1 MGANPDDKVF
11 AQDLAKQA
19 AKKKLED
26 EQKATE
32 AAKAAEA
39 AKASAAAIAARQQAY
54 QNLAQN
60 QAAAAPKVVA
70 HHRVTGDETL
80 SHLSLKYYGHTTEP
94 YWRLIYEFNKEKI
107 GPNYKNIYDGLVLDI
122 PELPASMK

>member
-1 MGANPDDKVF
+1 MGANPDDKVY

-26 EQKATE
+26 AQKATE

-39 AKASAAAIAARQQAY
+39 ANAARQQAFV
-54 QNLAQN
+54 NLAQS
-60 QAAAAPKVVA
+60 QAAAKAAAAPKVIA

-107 GPNYKNIYDGLVLDI
+107 GSDYKNIYDGLVLDI
-122 PELPASMK
+122 PELPAALK

>member
-1 MGANPDDKVF
+1 MGADPKVYP
-11 AQDLAKQA
+11 QDLAKQA

-26 EQKATE
+26 EAK
-32 AAKAAEA
+32 AKAAA
-39 AKASAAAIAARQQAY
+39 DAKATAAAIAARQQAY
-54 QNLAQN
+54 VNLAAA
-60 QAAAAPKVVA
+60 QAAAAVKVIA

-107 GPNYKNIYDGLVLDI
+107 GPNHKNIYDGLVLDI

>member
-1 MGANPDDKVF
+1 MADPNDKVY

-26 EQKATE
+26 AEKAKAAADAAKQQATANLIQSQL

-39 AKASAAAIAARQQAY
+39 
-54 QNLAQN
+54 
-60 QAAAAPKVVA
+60 PKVIA

-80 SHLSLKYYGHTTEP
+80 SHLALKYYGHTTEP
-94 YWRLIYEFNKEKI
+94 YWRLIYEFNKVKI

-122 PELPASMK
+122 PELPAALK

>member
-1 MGANPDDKVF
+1 MGTNPDDKVY

-19 AKKKLED
+19 AKKRMED
-26 EQKATE
+26 AAKATADAE
-32 AAKAAEA
+32 AAKQQAAANMIQSQMEAKAAEA
-39 AKASAAAIAARQQAY
+39 
-54 QNLAQN
+54 
-60 QAAAAPKVVA
+60 PKVIA

-80 SHLSLKYYGHTTEP
+80 SHLSLKYYGRTTEP

-122 PELPASMK
+122 PELPAAMK

>member
-1 MGANPDDKVF
+1 MADPNDKVY

-19 AKKKLED
+19 AKKRTED
-26 EQKATE
+26 AEK
-32 AAKAAEA
+32 AKAAAE
-39 AKASAAAIAARQQAY
+39 
-54 QNLAQN
+54 
-60 QAAAAPKVVA
+60 APKVIA

-122 PELPASMK
+122 PELPAALK